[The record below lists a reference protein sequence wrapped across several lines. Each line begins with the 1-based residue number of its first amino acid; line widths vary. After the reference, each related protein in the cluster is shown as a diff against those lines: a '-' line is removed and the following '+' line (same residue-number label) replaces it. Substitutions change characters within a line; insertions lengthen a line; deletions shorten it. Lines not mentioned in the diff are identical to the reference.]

1 MHDRNGKRG
10 RQTRMRTRSG
20 LVGLLIVV
28 TAVAGCATGRKSG
41 PQSVQAIP
49 GGEGPT
55 VTRFQDGREGFNIS
69 EHVDMTAVLRTAF
82 AQAVALLEAGNYAE
96 AIPILEQVIASSP
109 EVTAP
114 YIDIA
119 MAYRHTGKNEQAE
132 KHLKTA
138 LKLVPAHPV
147 ASNEYGL
154 LLRRSGRF
162 AEARTVYEKALAQF
176 PEYLPVR
183 RNLGILCDL
192 YLNDQAC
199 ALEQYRIYSEAKPE
213 DEEVKLWLAGLSLR
227 AHNE

>member
-1 MHDRNGKRG
+1 MQDRNGKRCW
-10 RQTRMRTRSG
+10 QTTMRTRVG
-20 LVGLLIVV
+20 LVGLLIMVSV
-28 TAVAGCATGRKSG
+28 VAGCATGRKTG
-41 PQSVQAIP
+41 PRSVQAIP
-49 GGEGPT
+49 ASAGPK
-55 VTRFQDGREGFNIS
+55 VARFQDGREGFDIS
-69 EHVDMTAVLRTAF
+69 ESVDMTSESRTAF
-82 AQAVALLEAGNYAE
+82 AQAVALLKVGSYAE

-109 EVTAP
+109 GASAP

-119 MAYRHTGKNEQAE
+119 MAYRHAGKSEQAE

-162 AEARTVYEKALAQF
+162 AEAREVYEKALAQF

-199 ALEQYRIYSEAKPE
+199 AREQYRIYSEAKPE

-227 AHNE
+227 AHND